1 MPKQKMSPDEF
12 SACRKRLEQVWKN
25 RVVDE
30 GLLHRAWHDAQEVA
44 ALLYE
49 AFGATQVF
57 VFGSLTEPMW
67 FTKGSDI
74 DIAVSGLSNDLYD
87 KARIKIMNFDSAFKI
102 DLINFDT
109 SKGLFRE
116 RIKHQAISIE
126 KGTRPVLWQTLY
138 KHLQRQVFPAE
149 DGDIYEM
156 NRKRLT
162 QRINDELE
170 KIDGILERIQRG
182 LDNIDVLPI
191 AAREF
196 IENTI
201 ATDLADVYRG
211 VENIFLRIAR
221 EVDMHVPTGSR
232 WHTFNSK
239 FLACKLCQKGLLTQM
254 TEKRPERPPVISEN
268 TSLQLEDL
276 LDFRHKVNNIYGREL
291 RYEKT
296 IPHAKS
302 IDLLFAKVSQDLN
315 TFTDSLEKREED
327 ALKCKNQ

>member
-1 MPKQKMSPDEF
+1 MPNQKMSPDEL

-25 RVVDE
+25 RIVDE
-30 GLLHRAWHDAQEVA
+30 GLLHQAWHTAHEIA

-49 AFGATQVF
+49 QFGATQVF
-57 VFGSLTEPMW
+57 VFGSLTEPMQ

-74 DIAVSGLSNDLYD
+74 DIAVSGLSNDAYD
-87 KARIKIMNFDSAFKI
+87 KAYGKVIYFDAPFKI
-102 DLINFDT
+102 DFINFDRL
-109 SKGLFRE
+109 KGLFRE
-116 RIKHQAISIE
+116 RVKHQAIPIKRGE
-126 KGTRPVLWQTLY
+126 RPRNGVTDVWQTLY
-138 KHLQRQVFPAE
+138 EHLQQQVFPTE
-149 DGDIYEM
+149 EGDIYEM

-162 QRINDELE
+162 QRINDELD

-182 LDNIDVLPI
+182 LDSIDVLPV

-201 ATDLADVYRG
+201 ATDLADIYRG
-211 VENIFLRIAR
+211 IENIFLRIAR

-232 WHTFNSK
+232 WHKNL
-239 FLACKLCQKGLLTQM
+239 LAQM
-254 TEKRPERPPVISEN
+254 TEQRPERPPVISEN
-268 TSLQLEDL
+268 ISLQLEAL
-276 LDFRHKVNNIYGREL
+276 LDFRHKVNNIYGKEL

-302 IDLLFAKVSQDLN
+302 IDALFASVSQDLN

-327 ALKCKNQ
+327 A

>member
-1 MPKQKMSPDEF
+1 MPNQKMSPDEL

-25 RVVDE
+25 RIVDE
-30 GLLHRAWHDAQEVA
+30 GLLHQAWHTAHEIA

-49 AFGATQVF
+49 QFGATQVF
-57 VFGSLTEPMW
+57 VFGSLTEPMG

-74 DIAVSGLSNDLYD
+74 DIAVSGLSNDAYD
-87 KARIKIMNFDSAFKI
+87 KAYGKVIYFDTPFKI
-102 DLINFDT
+102 DFINFDRLE
-109 SKGLFRE
+109 GLFRE
-116 RIKHQAISIE
+116 RVKHQAIPIE
-126 KGTRPVLWQTLY
+126 RGERPRNGVTDVWQTLY
-138 KHLQRQVFPAE
+138 EHLQQQVFPTE
-149 DGDIYEM
+149 EGEIYEM

-162 QRINDELE
+162 QRINDELD

-182 LDNIDVLPI
+182 LDSIDVLPV

-211 VENIFLRIAR
+211 IENIFLRIAR

-232 WHTFNSK
+232 WHKNL
-239 FLACKLCQKGLLTQM
+239 LAQM
-254 TEKRPERPPVISEN
+254 TEQRPERPPVISEN
-268 TSLQLEDL
+268 IYLQLEAL
-276 LDFRHKVNNIYGREL
+276 LDFRHKVNNIYGKEL

-302 IDLLFAKVSQDLN
+302 IDALFASVSKDLN
-315 TFTDSLEKREED
+315 TFTDALEKREED
-327 ALKCKNQ
+327 A